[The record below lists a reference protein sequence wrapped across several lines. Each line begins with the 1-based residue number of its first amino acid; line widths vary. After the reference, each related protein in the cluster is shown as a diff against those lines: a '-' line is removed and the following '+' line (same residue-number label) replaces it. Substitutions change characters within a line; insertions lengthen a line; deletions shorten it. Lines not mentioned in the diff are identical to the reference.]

1 MENVTIDITQDP
13 EIRKMLSLCVSNTK
27 YCAKV
32 LFPGTFYS
40 PFSALHDEIF
50 KAIDS
55 GHKKIAIA
63 APRGLGKTS
72 IARVVAQK
80 AILFRMANFIVYL
93 MNSATVAEMQTENIK
108 KELLINKFVR
118 GLFGSIKE
126 SDLEYQMDEMFS
138 KLSWVA
144 FGKTLVLP
152 RGQGQQVR
160 GLNWCDNR
168 PEIVICDDLEN
179 KEEIQSKENR
189 DKLKQWFYSDVMK
202 SFNFYKKN
210 WRIVYIDTIKHE
222 DSLLQELLDSP
233 DWYGIRLSICD
244 DNYKSLDPNY
254 MTDAEIEAEVSEHR
268 RLGTLDLFY
277 MERMNI
283 PTSKEDASFKAEY
296 FIYHDEEEIKN
307 NPSIENVVIVD
318 PAKTT
323 NLRSAD
329 SAVVGIGIDTKR
341 NKLHVRDVSSL
352 RVFPEQLYEE
362 MFDMAKR
369 LNATTLAVEVNSL
382 EEFIKQPI
390 LNEMSRRGLSY
401 NIVWL
406 NARGGMKEE
415 RGKVERIKGLIPY
428 YRQKLITHNKE
439 KCGKLETQLL
449 AFPKSK
455 LWDVMDATAY
465 IVELLELGGRYFE
478 SPENGS
484 YNDPQ
489 EDEYEGI
496 VNDPIIQN
504 WRCA

>member
-27 YCAKV
+27 YCSKV

-40 PFSALHDEIF
+40 PVSALHDEIF

-244 DNYKSLDPNY
+244 DNYKS
-254 MTDAEIEAEVSEHR
+254 
-268 RLGTLDLFY
+268 
-277 MERMNI
+277 
-283 PTSKEDASFKAEY
+283 
-296 FIYHDEEEIKN
+296 
-307 NPSIENVVIVD
+307 
-318 PAKTT
+318 
-323 NLRSAD
+323 
-329 SAVVGIGIDTKR
+329 
-341 NKLHVRDVSSL
+341 
-352 RVFPEQLYEE
+352 
-362 MFDMAKR
+362 
-369 LNATTLAVEVNSL
+369 
-382 EEFIKQPI
+382 
-390 LNEMSRRGLSY
+390 
-401 NIVWL
+401 
-406 NARGGMKEE
+406 
-415 RGKVERIKGLIPY
+415 
-428 YRQKLITHNKE
+428 
-439 KCGKLETQLL
+439 
-449 AFPKSK
+449 
-455 LWDVMDATAY
+455 
-465 IVELLELGGRYFE
+465 
-478 SPENGS
+478 
-484 YNDPQ
+484 
-489 EDEYEGI
+489 
-496 VNDPIIQN
+496 
-504 WRCA
+504 